1 MKRPLLRIKTNLERT
16 FLAKTLSVVEL
27 PANQDDRI
35 PALLSPATEPFGS
48 DGHFI
53 GWTHNLNIYE
63 TVFQINTAIQ
73 IQFSWLLQLIS
84 TNTAGQH
91 KQKRKK
97 FKSYQEYVVNSVVQ
111 FFLSSLKINSNR
123 SVFKFSFE

>member
-1 MKRPLLRIKTNLERT
+1 MKRLLLRIKTNLERT

-63 TVFQINTAIQ
+63 NVFEINTA

-84 TNTAGQH
+84 TNTAGQN
-91 KQKRKK
+91 KQKKK
-97 FKSYQEYVVNSVVQ
+97 FKSYREYVVNSVVQ

-123 SVFKFSFE
+123 SVFIF

>member
-1 MKRPLLRIKTNLERT
+1 MKRLLLRIKTYLERT

-53 GWTHNLNIYE
+53 GWTHYLYIYE
-63 TVFQINTAIQ
+63 NVFEINTAIQ
-73 IQFSWLLQLIS
+73 MQFNWLSQLIS
-84 TNTAGQH
+84 TNTAGQN
-91 KQKRKK
+91 KQKKIKK
-97 FKSYQEYVVNSVVQ
+97 FKSYREYVVNSVVQ

-123 SVFKFSFE
+123 SVFIF

>member
-63 TVFQINTAIQ
+63 NVFEINTA

-84 TNTAGQH
+84 TNTAGQN
-91 KQKRKK
+91 KQKKK
-97 FKSYQEYVVNSVVQ
+97 LVV
-111 FFLSSLKINSNR
+111 FFI
-123 SVFKFSFE
+123 VHPVYGAGV